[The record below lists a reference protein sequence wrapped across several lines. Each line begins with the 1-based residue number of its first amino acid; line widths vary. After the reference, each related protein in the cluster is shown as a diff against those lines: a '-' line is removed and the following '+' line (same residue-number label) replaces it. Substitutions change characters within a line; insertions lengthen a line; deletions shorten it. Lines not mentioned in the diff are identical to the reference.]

1 MDIVDLW
8 YYELTKDLE
17 TCWDS
22 KYVRPLYTLMEKRLI
37 TDPDVIITGIWVEL
51 KAILE
56 PGDLGS
62 GVTPGNAHEADLP
75 TEVVA
80 LHEVGGLDD
89 ASALKICFSTPLSFF
104 FLIFLKFVQILML
117 DAGLWG

>member
-1 MDIVDLW
+1 MPCRETMSLTAMLKLPIDIVDLW

-17 TCWDS
+17 TSWDS

-62 GVTPGNAHEADLP
+62 GVTPGDANEADLP
-75 TEVVA
+75 A
-80 LHEVGGLDD
+80 
-89 ASALKICFSTPLSFF
+89 
-104 FLIFLKFVQILML
+104 
-117 DAGLWG
+117 